1 MAGVFEGVEVEARGL
16 GVRGG
21 HGWVY
26 RHVSLHAAPGTLTVV
41 TGEAGSGRTSLLL
54 TLAGRMKPA
63 EGTLTVGGLATPRR
77 IRQIAALG
85 LFTEVNPFDDA
96 LSVREHLQERLRPH
110 GFLWRRRHPDA
121 ARSALAHAGLD
132 PDALPHGDRTLTREL
147 TRDQA
152 VRLGVA
158 LALLDQ
164 PGLLLVDDADT
175 GIPAGRRH
183 EMWDILRGLADQGLT
198 VVAACTDAE
207 EATGVATT
215 LLPLPVP
222 RSPRLPRR
230 PSSETTRGTTPGR
243 RAPMRPRKESGDER
257 PPPRPAR
264 TAQVHALAAHQGR
277 AGRRDHAAPAVRR
290 ALPLVVLGSP
300 GEPEPRTGGPR
311 RGGPSRH
318 RSRRRGRPAEHG
330 GRGP

>member
-1 MAGVFEGVEVEARGL
+1 MDAGRTAGDVTPSAGAPAGPSGGGVFGGVEVEAREL

-54 TLAGRMKPA
+54 TLAGRMKPT
-63 EGTLTVGGLATPRR
+63 EGTLTVGGLATPHR

-96 LSVREHLQERLRPH
+96 LTVREHLQERLRPH

-121 ARSALAHAGLD
+121 ARSALARAGLD
-132 PDALPHGDRTLTREL
+132 PDELPHGDRTLTREL

-175 GIPAGRRH
+175 GIPACRRH
-183 EMWDILRGLADQGLT
+183 ELWDILRGLADQGLT

-207 EATGVATT
+207 EATGAATT

-222 RSPRLPRR
+222 
-230 PSSETTRGTTPGR
+230 
-243 RAPMRPRKESGDER
+243 APPPPPPPPVAADDIGVARGDE
-257 PPPRPAR
+257 AEE
-264 TAQVHALAAHQGR
+264 GE
-277 AGRRDHAAPAVRR
+277 RR
-290 ALPLVVLGSP
+290 
-300 GEPEPRTGGPR
+300 
-311 RGGPSRH
+311 
-318 RSRRRGRPAEHG
+318 
-330 GRGP
+330 

>member
-1 MAGVFEGVEVEARGL
+1 MDAGGSGNVATPSAGTPSDPPGAVFGGVEVAARGL

-63 EGTLTVGGLATPRR
+63 EGTLTVGGLAAPRR
-77 IRQIAALG
+77 IRQVSALG
-85 LFTEVNPFDDA
+85 LFPQVNPLDDA
-96 LSVREHLQERLRPH
+96 LSVREHLQERSRTH

-121 ARSALAHAGLD
+121 GRSALAHARLD
-132 PDALPHGDRTLTREL
+132 PDALPHGDRTPVREL

-183 EMWDILRGLADQGLT
+183 ELWDTLRGLADGGLT
-198 VVAACTDAE
+198 VIAACTDAE
-207 EATGVATT
+207 EASGVATA

-222 RSPRLPRR
+222 
-230 PSSETTRGTTPGR
+230 
-243 RAPMRPRKESGDER
+243 
-257 PPPRPAR
+257 PPP
-264 TAQVHALAAHQGR
+264 V
-277 AGRRDHAAPAVRR
+277 AGDDTEKAERR
-290 ALPLVVLGSP
+290 
-300 GEPEPRTGGPR
+300 
-311 RGGPSRH
+311 
-318 RSRRRGRPAEHG
+318 
-330 GRGP
+330 

>member
-1 MAGVFEGVEVEARGL
+1 MDAGRTEDVATPSASVSGGARGGVFRGVEVEAREL

-63 EGTLTVGGLATPRR
+63 EGTLTVGGLARPRG
-77 IRQIAALG
+77 IRRIAALG
-85 LFTEVNPFDDA
+85 LFTEVNAFDDA
-96 LSVREHLQERLRPH
+96 LTVREHLQERLRPH

-132 PDALPHGDRTLTREL
+132 PDALAQGDRTLAREL
-147 TRDQA
+147 SRDQA

-164 PGLLLVDDADT
+164 PGLLLVDDAGT
-175 GIPAGRRH
+175 GIPADRRR
-183 EMWDILRGLADQGLT
+183 ELWDVLRGLADQGLT

-207 EATGVATT
+207 EATGAATA
-215 LLPLPVP
+215 LLPLPAP
-222 RSPRLPRR
+222 AP
-230 PSSETTRGTTPGR
+230 TPPPP
-243 RAPMRPRKESGDER
+243 APPQPPGAGDETGS
-257 PPPRPAR
+257 A
-264 TAQVHALAAHQGR
+264 
-277 AGRRDHAAPAVRR
+277 RRDEAETGARR
-290 ALPLVVLGSP
+290 
-300 GEPEPRTGGPR
+300 
-311 RGGPSRH
+311 
-318 RSRRRGRPAEHG
+318 
-330 GRGP
+330 

>member
-1 MAGVFEGVEVEARGL
+1 MDAGRTAEDLTPSAGTPAGPSGPAVGGAAGGAVSGAVGGAVGGVFGGVEVEAREL

-41 TGEAGSGRTSLLL
+41 TGESGSGRTSLLL

-96 LSVREHLQERLRPH
+96 LTVREHLQERLRPH

-132 PDALPHGDRTLTREL
+132 PDELPRGDRTLTREL

-152 VRLGVA
+152 VRLGIA

-164 PGLLLVDDADT
+164 PGLLLVDDAGT

-183 EMWDILRGLADQGLT
+183 ELWDILRGLADQGLT
-198 VVAACTDAE
+198 VVAACTDGE
-207 EATGVATT
+207 EATGMATT

-222 RSPRLPRR
+222 
-230 PSSETTRGTTPGR
+230 
-243 RAPMRPRKESGDER
+243 
-257 PPPRPAR
+257 PPPPP
-264 TAQVHALAAHQGR
+264 VAADDVDDVDDVDDDTE
-277 AGRRDHAAPAVRR
+277 AARRDVAEEGERR
-290 ALPLVVLGSP
+290 
-300 GEPEPRTGGPR
+300 
-311 RGGPSRH
+311 
-318 RSRRRGRPAEHG
+318 
-330 GRGP
+330 

>member
-1 MAGVFEGVEVEARGL
+1 MDAVRTEDVAAPSAGVLGGVSGGVFGGVEVEAREL

-54 TLAGRMKPA
+54 TLAGRMKPS
-63 EGTLTVGGLATPRR
+63 EGTLTVGGLATPRG
-77 IRQIAALG
+77 IRRIAALG

-96 LSVREHLQERLRPH
+96 LTVREHLQERLRPH

-121 ARSALAHAGLD
+121 AGSALDHAGLD
-132 PDALPHGDRTLTREL
+132 PDALEQGDRTLAREL

-164 PGLLLVDDADT
+164 PGLLLVDDAST
-175 GIPAGRRH
+175 GIPADRRR
-183 EMWDILRGLADQGLT
+183 ELWDVLRGLADQGLT

-207 EATGVATT
+207 EATGVATA

-222 RSPRLPRR
+222 
-230 PSSETTRGTTPGR
+230 
-243 RAPMRPRKESGDER
+243 APAPA
-257 PPPRPAR
+257 PPAPPRPP
-264 TAQVHALAAHQGR
+264 G
-277 AGRRDHAAPAVRR
+277 AGDETGSARRDEAET
-290 ALPLVVLGSP
+290 
-300 GEPEPRTGGPR
+300 GE
-311 RGGPSRH
+311 H
-318 RSRRRGRPAEHG
+318 R
-330 GRGP
+330 

>member
-1 MAGVFEGVEVEARGL
+1 MDAGRTEDVATPSAGVSGGGSGGVFRGVEVEAREL

-63 EGTLTVGGLATPRR
+63 EGTLTVGGLATPRG
-77 IRQIAALG
+77 IRRIAALG
-85 LFTEVNPFDDA
+85 LFTEVNAFDDA
-96 LSVREHLQERLRPH
+96 LTVREHLQERLRPH

-121 ARSALAHAGLD
+121 ARSALAHAGFD
-132 PDALPHGDRTLTREL
+132 PDALAQGDRTLAREL

-164 PGLLLVDDADT
+164 PGLLLVDDAGT
-175 GIPAGRRH
+175 GIPADRRR
-183 EMWDILRGLADQGLT
+183 ELWDVLRGLADQGLT

-207 EATGVATT
+207 EATGAATA
-215 LLPLPVP
+215 LLPLPAPVP
-222 RSPRLPRR
+222 TPTLP
-230 PSSETTRGTTPGR
+230 PPVPPQPPG
-243 RAPMRPRKESGDER
+243 AGDETGS
-257 PPPRPAR
+257 A
-264 TAQVHALAAHQGR
+264 
-277 AGRRDHAAPAVRR
+277 RRDEAETGARR
-290 ALPLVVLGSP
+290 
-300 GEPEPRTGGPR
+300 
-311 RGGPSRH
+311 
-318 RSRRRGRPAEHG
+318 
-330 GRGP
+330 

>member
-1 MAGVFEGVEVEARGL
+1 MDAGRTAGDVTPSAGTPAGPSGPMVEGLIGGVFGGVEVEARELGL
-16 GVRGG
+16 RGG

-41 TGEAGSGRTSLLL
+41 TGQAGSGRTSLLL
-54 TLAGRMKPA
+54 TLAGRMKPT
-63 EGTLTVGGLATPRR
+63 EGTLTVGGLATPHR

-96 LSVREHLQERLRPH
+96 LTVREHLQERLRPH

-121 ARSALAHAGLD
+121 GRSALAHAGLA
-132 PDALPHGDRTLTREL
+132 PDELPHGDRTPTREL

-152 VRLGVA
+152 VRLGVT

-175 GIPAGRRH
+175 GIPAGRRR
-183 EMWDILRGLADQGLT
+183 ELWDILRRLADQGLT

-207 EATGVATT
+207 EATGAATT

-222 RSPRLPRR
+222 APPPPPSPPVAADDTGVAR
-230 PSSETTRGTTPGR
+230 
-243 RAPMRPRKESGDER
+243 GDE
-257 PPPRPAR
+257 AEE
-264 TAQVHALAAHQGR
+264 GE
-277 AGRRDHAAPAVRR
+277 RR
-290 ALPLVVLGSP
+290 
-300 GEPEPRTGGPR
+300 
-311 RGGPSRH
+311 
-318 RSRRRGRPAEHG
+318 
-330 GRGP
+330 

>member
-1 MAGVFEGVEVEARGL
+1 MDTGRTAEDVTPSARTPAGPSGPAAGPAAGGAFGGVEVEARGL

-26 RHVSLHAAPGTLTVV
+26 RQVSLHAAPGTLTVV

-54 TLAGRMKPA
+54 TLAGRMKPI

-132 PDALPHGDRTLTREL
+132 TDALPDGDRTLTREL
-147 TRDQA
+147 TQDQA

-183 EMWDILRGLADQGLT
+183 ELWDILRGLADQGLT

-222 RSPRLPRR
+222 APPPPPPVAGDDLGAPRR
-230 PSSETTRGTTPGR
+230 DDAEGVS
-243 RAPMRPRKESGDER
+243 
-257 PPPRPAR
+257 PPVADDD
-264 TAQVHALAAHQGR
+264 TGAAHGDDIR
-277 AGRRDHAAPAVRR
+277 DTIRDNAEEGERR
-290 ALPLVVLGSP
+290 
-300 GEPEPRTGGPR
+300 
-311 RGGPSRH
+311 
-318 RSRRRGRPAEHG
+318 
-330 GRGP
+330 

>member
-1 MAGVFEGVEVEARGL
+1 MDAGRTADVATPSAETPDGPSLPLSEGTSGEASAGVFGGVFSGVELEARGL
-16 GVRGG
+16 GVRGA

-26 RHVSLHAAPGTLTVV
+26 RRVSLHAAPGTLTVV

-63 EGTLTVGGLATPRR
+63 EGTLTVGGLTTPRR
-77 IRQIAALG
+77 IRRIAALG
-85 LFTEVNPFDDA
+85 LFPEVNPFDDA
-96 LSVREHLQERLRPH
+96 LTVREHLQERLRPR

-132 PDALPHGDRTLTREL
+132 PDALPQGDRTPAREL

-164 PGLLLVDDADT
+164 PGLLLVDDAGT
-175 GIPAGRRH
+175 GIPAGRRR
-183 EMWDILRGLADQGLT
+183 ELWDVLRGLADQGLT

-207 EATGVATT
+207 EATGAATT

-222 RSPRLPRR
+222 APPA
-230 PSSETTRGTTPGR
+230 PG
-243 RAPMRPRKESGDER
+243 
-257 PPPRPAR
+257 AR
-264 TAQVHALAAHQGR
+264 NEAA
-277 AGRRDHAAPAVRR
+277 RRDEAET
-290 ALPLVVLGSP
+290 
-300 GEPEPRTGGPR
+300 GEQR
-311 RGGPSRH
+311 
-318 RSRRRGRPAEHG
+318 
-330 GRGP
+330 